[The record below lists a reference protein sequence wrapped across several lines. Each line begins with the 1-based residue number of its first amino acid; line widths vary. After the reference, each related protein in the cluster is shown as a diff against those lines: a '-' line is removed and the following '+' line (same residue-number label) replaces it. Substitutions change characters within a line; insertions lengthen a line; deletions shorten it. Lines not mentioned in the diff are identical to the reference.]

1 MRQREVFPY
10 YRKCCD
16 ELERVYEI
24 IQEHFTPGYTDELMA
39 IRGYVGQEQRDEI
52 ERSNFGHA
60 IILPELLGGMAKELG
75 LVSEGYNFLLNGRYI
90 IPVYDVA
97 GRLSALIGY
106 YPDVKKYVTTPSP
119 FFSKEVMLFNFNEAY
134 EISYDKY
141 NGAVILVEGIFDCV
155 SLRALGL
162 PAVATMGATVS
173 TQKGELLKVFR
184 KVIAIPDNDATGR
197 KSINRLDKRRGW
209 QVPST
214 ATMIR
219 LHGEMDFGSEKKTI
233 KDCDNIVSWFDADS
247 VREMFAD
254 MFKLKE
260 DIYDLRL

>member
-24 IQEHFTPGYTDELMA
+24 IQEYYKPGYTEELMA
-39 IRGYVGQEQRDEI
+39 LRGYVGEEQRDEI
-52 ERSNFGHA
+52 ERSNFGRC
-60 IILPELLGGMAKELG
+60 IMLPEMLGDMAKELG
-75 LVSEGYNFLLNGRYI
+75 LLTEGYSFLLDNRYI

-106 YPDVKKYVTTPSP
+106 YPDARKYVTTPSP
-119 FFSKEVMLFNFNEAY
+119 FFSKEVMFFNFNEAY

-162 PAVATMGATVS
+162 PAIATMGATVS
-173 TQKGELLKVFR
+173 QTKGELLKVFR
-184 KVIAIPDNDATGR
+184 KVVGVPDNDVTGR
-197 KSINRLDKRRGW
+197 KSINRYDKRGW
-209 QVPST
+209 KVPST
-214 ATMIR
+214 ATMVR
-219 LHGEMDFGSEKKTI
+219 LHGEMDFGNEKRKI

-247 VREMFAD
+247 VREMFKD
-254 MFKLKE
+254 LFKMKE